1 MEELKQAIEE
11 QDVQRVVT
19 RMIDMGKI
27 DNFKTLNQ
35 LLRRL
40 MLRGHLTKDQCENLI
55 VHFSKRVAK

>member
-11 QDVQRVVT
+11 KDVQAVVIH
-19 RMIDMGKI
+19 MIDMGKI

>member
-1 MEELKQAIEE
+1 MEELKQAIEM
-11 QDVQRVVT
+11 QDVQTVVT
-19 RMIDMGKI
+19 HMIDMGKI

-40 MLRGHLTKDQCENLI
+40 MLRGHLTKEQCENLI

>member
-1 MEELKQAIEE
+1 MEDLKQAIEE
-11 QDVQRVVT
+11 QDVETVVT
-19 RMIDMGKI
+19 HMINVGKI